1 MKNSS
6 YYDINDINDIEMVS
20 EMVSEMARGSCW
32 LDCRV
37 HDIPKLVMTFTGLAV
52 VKPWP
57 AHRNRFGLPFA
68 IKWVRIFQFAS
79 EL

>member
-20 EMVSEMARGSCW
+20 EMVTEMARGSCW

-37 HDIPKLVMTFTGLAV
+37 HDIPNLVMTFTGLAM

-57 AHRNRFGLPFA
+57 
-68 IKWVRIFQFAS
+68 
-79 EL
+79 

>member
-6 YYDINDINDIEMVS
+6 YYDINDI

-37 HDIPKLVMTFTGLAV
+37 HDIPNLVMTFTGLAM

-57 AHRNRFGLPFA
+57 
-68 IKWVRIFQFAS
+68 
-79 EL
+79 